1 MSAIDSEDPYKVLG
15 VAKDANQDV
24 LKKAYRKLA
33 RQLHPDRGGDPE
45 KLKRV
50 NAAYHMVGDVKKRKL
65 FDEFGTEAFR
75 PGFDA
80 NAARSFRNWGG
91 GFGGP
96 GGAGPGAS
104 FDFEDIMNMFVGG
117 QGRARRRP
125 SRGPRRGQDVRA
137 SLEVSLAEALTGG
150 ERKLT
155 IGEGGSVTVRIP
167 KGVRPGQS
175 LRLGKKGLPGVDG
188 GPSGD
193 LFLEITIAEHPLV
206 RVDRDDLEM
215 DLPMTFGESIRGGT
229 ITAATPTGTVNVKIP
244 PCAEAGTR
252 LRLRGR
258 GMPKG
263 ASGTATGDL
272 YLILRPTPPTE
283 TADDEQLSEA
293 IDVIEEAYG
302 EDVRKDLQF
311 ES

>member
-1 MSAIDSEDPYKVLG
+1 M
-15 VAKDANQDV
+15 
-24 LKKAYRKLA
+24 
-33 RQLHPDRGGDPE
+33 
-45 KLKRV
+45 
-50 NAAYHMVGDVKKRKL
+50 
-65 FDEFGTEAFR
+65 
-75 PGFDA
+75 
-80 NAARSFRNWGG
+80 
-91 GFGGP
+91 
-96 GGAGPGAS
+96 
-104 FDFEDIMNMFVGG
+104 
-117 QGRARRRP
+117 
-125 SRGPRRGQDVRA
+125 
-137 SLEVSLAEALTGG
+137 
-150 ERKLT
+150 
-155 IGEGGSVTVRIP
+155 RIP

-193 LFLEITIAEHPLV
+193 LFLEITISEHPLV

-215 DLPMTFGESIRGGT
+215 DLPLTFAESIRGGT

-263 ASGTATGDL
+263 ASGTVTGDL
-272 YLILRPTPPTE
+272 YLILRPTPPE
-283 TADDEQLSEA
+283 KTADNEQVSEA
-293 IDVIEEAYG
+293 IDIIEEAYG